1 MLPWR
6 STLFTDEKTWWYGKE
21 GQSFVWTDDI
31 DDPKLNNEQ
40 VKHPYKV
47 HAWGGISWYGKTDL
61 YLFEENMDTDLFCKI
76 LRTKMLP
83 GAKKIFSGRRKK
95 WYFQQ
100 DNDPKHTS
108 KKAQDLIKSIVP
120 AQIPKSDWPPN
131 SPDLNPIENI
141 WGILSRRLEECNYK
155 GKKGFHSAIRKQW
168 RDLELDTIR
177 NSIKPMKRYLKE
189 VRKNKGGHIS
199 KKYTRR

>member
-1 MLPWR
+1 MSVRRVARNLKKKGVKISRETVRRAAHKANLTAYKTRKRPLLTLRQKLKRLQYAKKYKDHPWR

-83 GAKKIFSGRRKK
+83 GATVRHSFNGSTIF
-95 WYFQQ
+95 F
-100 DNDPKHTS
+100 
-108 KKAQDLIKSIVP
+108 
-120 AQIPKSDWPPN
+120 
-131 SPDLNPIENI
+131 
-141 WGILSRRLEECNYK
+141 CC
-155 GKKGFHSAIRKQW
+155 
-168 RDLELDTIR
+168 
-177 NSIKPMKRYLKE
+177 
-189 VRKNKGGHIS
+189 
-199 KKYTRR
+199 